1 MVPTSLYR
9 FIWQIS
15 RRQQIQICLL
25 TLFIAPL
32 TAAPLE
38 LQRRIVNTA
47 IGQHSLQTLF
57 WLAAAYLGVLLVQGG
72 LKYAMNVIK
81 GLVLEEITRALR
93 LRMVTMLSAISRLA
107 AKKRQKAPDEGTI
120 VSIIAA
126 ESEDVGSFASDSLA
140 VPLLQGATIVFIVG
154 YLVWVQPLVAALAVA
169 IYLPQPALVWV
180 FQNQINELSRHK
192 ISYTRR
198 LGRKAAKSL
207 HLDAPV
213 PDEFGEQEHS
223 LIDQIFQIRLAIYRR
238 KYFLTFLGN
247 FLDALGPLAVLLLGG
262 VFVLQGRTDVATLV
276 VFISGFQRLAD
287 PWDTLINF
295 YRTFSNARISYRLVA
310 DVLLHRGIA
319 NLRLAEPIP
328 GSVP

>member
-126 ESEDVGSFASDSLA
+126 ESRG
-140 VPLLQGATIVFIVG
+140 
-154 YLVWVQPLVAALAVA
+154 
-169 IYLPQPALVWV
+169 
-180 FQNQINELSRHK
+180 
-192 ISYTRR
+192 RR
-198 LGRKAAKSL
+198 LVCQRQPGSAAAARR
-207 HLDAPV
+207 H
-213 PDEFGEQEHS
+213 H
-223 LIDQIFQIRLAIYRR
+223 RLYRR
-238 KYFLTFLGN
+238 
-247 FLDALGPLAVLLLGG
+247 
-262 VFVLQGRTDVATLV
+262 
-276 VFISGFQRLAD
+276 ISGLGA
-287 PWDTLINF
+287 
-295 YRTFSNARISYRLVA
+295 AA
-310 DVLLHRGIA
+310 GRGIGGCHLSA
-319 NLRLAEPIP
+319 AASAGLGFPEPDQRIVA
-328 GSVP
+328 S